1 MYNIAIDQANQ
12 NNDNL
17 REVLKMNVK
26 KILSLMLALVFV
38 VTAFAGC
45 SGKSGSKKNGLTN
58 EAGVVVMATEAT
70 FPPYE
75 YMDGLEIAGVDVDV
89 ANEIAKELGVELRVD
104 NISFDGIIPAI
115 TSGKADFG
123 AAGMSITEDR
133 KKQVDFS
140 IEYAVSTQVILT
152 TADSGITSVE
162 DLDGKNVGVQMGTI
176 SDIVLSDEN
185 PEISLVRGKK
195 YTDLA
200 MEMENGKIEA
210 IVLDNLPAQAM
221 QKSNPDFVILE
232 TPFFTDVYAIA
243 VDKGNTELLEV
254 INKVLQRLI
263 DEGKIEEYTN
273 KHLG

>member
-1 MYNIAIDQANQ
+1 
-12 NNDNL
+12 
-17 REVLKMNVK
+17 MNVK

>member
-1 MYNIAIDQANQ
+1 
-12 NNDNL
+12 
-17 REVLKMNVK
+17 MNVK

-45 SGKSGSKKNGLTN
+45 SSKSGSKKNGLTN

-152 TADSGITSVE
+152 TADSGITSVD

-221 QKSNPDFVILE
+221 QKSNPDFIILE